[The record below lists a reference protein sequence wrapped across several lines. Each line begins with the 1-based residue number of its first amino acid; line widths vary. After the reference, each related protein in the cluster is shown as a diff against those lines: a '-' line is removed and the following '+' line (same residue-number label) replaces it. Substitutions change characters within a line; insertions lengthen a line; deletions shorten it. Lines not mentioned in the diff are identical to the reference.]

1 MLRLRTA
8 FSNVCR
14 RLLQSDVGAEQVAQ
28 PVTSRMIE
36 VAQALHAR
44 QRNGEQTSLR
54 QLHRICDLN
63 QAEAL
68 NVIAQLENEGT
79 VQIERDINDAFES
92 RITVSEAASRRFE
105 SVMEQGGSHLQG

>member
-14 RLLQSDVGAEQVAQ
+14 RLLQSDVAAENLAQ

-36 VAQALHAR
+36 VAQALHVR
-44 QRNGEQTSLR
+44 QSNGEQTSLR

-79 VQIERDINDAFES
+79 VHIERDINDAFES
-92 RITVSEAASRRFE
+92 RVTLSEAAAQRFE
-105 SVMEQGGSHLQG
+105 SAME